1 LFVRQDGAFGK
12 MAGTEQPELLIFAAL
27 LVTAIWYAC
36 STSIT
41 LFSKKWLNE
50 YDFSY
55 PFFIVAR
62 PTRARTARATEQ
74 PLAE

>member
-1 LFVRQDGAFGK
+1 

-55 PFFIVAR
+55 PFFIVAYEDSVC
-62 PTRARTARATEQ
+62 AV
-74 PLAE
+74 LAFNSA